1 MENKKQ
7 TLIFFGNERLAT
19 GVTTG
24 APTLQA
30 LIDAGYHVAAVV
42 ANFEQA
48 KSRNGRE
55 LEIAKVAEKHGIP
68 VLLPN
73 KPSEILSQLKSYNA
87 QLGILVAY
95 GRIVPQT
102 VIDIFPRGIVNI
114 HPSLLPQHRG
124 PTPIESVI
132 LGGAH
137 ETGVSIM
144 ALVAAMDAGPIYDQ
158 ARISLTGNETKQ
170 ALVDTLLS
178 HGKNL
183 LIEALP
189 GIIDGSLQP
198 KPQDDSQTTYDR
210 LLTKEDSILD
220 LHKPAEQL
228 EREVRAFIEWPKSRI
243 MLVDTEIIVTKA
255 HVLPLNDLKIG
266 TIWLE
271 HKQFGFQTSNGV
283 LVIDALKP
291 AGKPEMTAEAFL
303 AGYRHLLK

>member
-30 LIDAGYHVAAVV
+30 LIDAGYYVAAVV

-144 ALVAAMDAGPIYDQ
+144 ALVAAMDAGPVYDQ

-255 HVLPLNDLKIG
+255 HVLPLNNLKIG

>member
-95 GRIVPQT
+95 GRIVPQA